1 MKHRSYKLSRNLK
14 KSRTLVHQRRVNK
27 KRMSKC
33 PRRRQPVARRKKIL
47 LSKRLRLK
55 RRNQDGRRRPTRRN
69 QMPPKSRW
77 NANFSSFLKICII
90 IISFCFRTKRK
101 PLIPTF
107 LSPSFPAN
115 SQLILPFL
123 KSVYWTPNRLTKK
136 LSRLSVTSAHI
147 VANKNWCVSNCVCRM
162 LFWSFEYGKVVFPIV
177 KVSTF

>member
-1 MKHRSYKLSRNLK
+1 MKHRSYKLSRNLR
-14 KSRTLVHQRRVNK
+14 KSRTLVHQRRANK
-27 KRMSKC
+27 KRRSKC
-33 PRRRQPVARRKKIL
+33 RKRRQQVARRRKIL
-47 LSKRLRLK
+47 SSRRLRLK

-123 KSVYWTPNRLTKK
+123 KSVYWTLSPLTKK
-136 LSRLSVTSAHI
+136 LSRLSFLSAHI
-147 VANKNWCVSNCVCRM
+147 VANKSLCASNNLCQM
-162 LFWSFEYGKVVFPIV
+162 ISYSFELGRIIIVIV
-177 KVSTF
+177 KVLTF